1 MTVPNAFTYPRT
13 KIPAPPR
20 SRRRCHCGC
29 GKRASHMGQA
39 NGVTLMMGCELSV
52 ARWVKSPVRHRVAEI
67 RTAQRGLSK

>member
-1 MTVPNAFTYPRT
+1 
-13 KIPAPPR
+13 
-20 SRRRCHCGC
+20 
-29 GKRASHMGQA
+29 MGQA